1 MKKRLF
7 AQRGITMAAVLAA
20 VGMLTACGGG
30 KTTAPAA
37 SNGNG
42 GSAGTESEKKAEAGE
57 ASDGMTLKVG
67 VPAPTGSFQY
77 EVLVLLGENLE
88 SASGGTMKLD
98 IAAGGVL
105 GNTAS
110 HYSQMAQGTLDLFCT
125 GFDTANALKEGK
137 DFQVVTV
144 PFLFDDLDHYKKF
157 LASDILKEMLAP
169 VESANGLRFAGVVSD
184 QAPRAL
190 TTAKTPIEKVDDVKN
205 LKIRCQESPA
215 IVDVWTA
222 MGANPMIVSGGELF
236 SALQS
241 GQVDAQDNDL
251 INSYTSSFSEVQ
263 KYFMPL
269 DYIYSDLILW
279 MSQKTYDKL
288 TEEQRASFDE
298 AVSKTYEEMSD
309 KVWNELYVKYEQAFK
324 DEGVTIVDVDKS
336 GFQAIAGE
344 YAVKQDGTL
353 WTTGLYQQI
362 RDLAK

>member
-1 MKKRLF
+1 MKKRMITL
-7 AQRGITMAAVLAA
+7 RGMARAAAILTA
-20 VGMLTACGGG
+20 VGMLTACGGS
-30 KTTAPAA
+30 KEAATTAAA
-37 SNGNG
+37 DKKEA
-42 GSAGTESEKKAEAGE
+42 AGAQGADEV
-57 ASDGMTLKVG
+57 TLKIG
-67 VPAPTGSFQY
+67 LPAPTGSFQY
-77 EVLVLLGENLE
+77 DVLTLLGENLE
-88 SASGGTMKLD
+88 SVSEGKMKLD

-125 GFDTANALKEGK
+125 GFDTASALKEGK

-157 LASDILKEMLAP
+157 LESDVLKEMLAP
-169 VESANGLRFAGVVSD
+169 VESANGLKFGGVISD

-190 TTAKTPIEKVDDVKN
+190 TTTNTPVKTVDDVKN
-205 LKIRCQESPA
+205 LKIRCPESPA

-241 GQVDAQDNDL
+241 GQVDGQDNDL
-251 INSYTSSFSEVQ
+251 INSYASSFSEVQ

-269 DYIYSDLILW
+269 DYIYSDLIVW

-288 TEEQRASFDE
+288 NDEQRADFDE
-298 AVSKTYEEMSD
+298 AVSKTYEAMSD
-309 KVWNELYVKYEQAFK
+309 KVWNELYAADEKAFQE
-324 DEGVTIVDVDKS
+324 EGVTFVDVDKS
-336 GFQAIAGE
+336 GFQKVAEE
-344 YAVKQDGTL
+344 YAAKQDGTL
-353 WTTGLYQQI
+353 WKKGLYQQI